1 VDTYWNQWS
10 AYLPLAVAAA
20 LVLIRPVWPLTRY
33 AVTLAHEAGHAIAAI
48 CTGRRLTGVRL
59 HSDTSGLTLSKG
71 KPRGPGMVVT
81 AAAGYVAPSLLG
93 LGGSALIASGQL
105 RVLIWGALVLTLAML
120 PFIRNIFGMLVVLA
134 AAATFGGVA
143 YYGSADLQ
151 LHFGYAAIWVLLIG
165 NMRSIVEGGRSRCG
179 GSDFDQLRGLT
190 HLPRALWIGLL
201 MAMSVATGLLAWRVQ
216 YLA

>member
-1 VDTYWNQWS
+1 MDTYWNQWS

-71 KPRGPGMVVT
+71 KPRGPGMVLT

-93 LGGSALIASGQL
+93 LAGSALIASGQL
-105 RVLIWGALVLTLAML
+105 RVLIWGTVVLTLAML
-120 PFIRNIFGMLVVLA
+120 PFIRNIFGLLVVLA

-143 YYGSADLQ
+143 YYGSSALQ
-151 LHFGYAAIWVLLIG
+151 LHFAYAAIWVLLIG
-165 NMRSIVEGGRSRCG
+165 NLRTIVEGSRSRSG
-179 GSDFDQLRGLT
+179 GSDFDQLRRLT
-190 HLPRALWIGLL
+190 HLPRVLWIGLL
-201 MAMSVATGLLAWRVQ
+201 MAMSLATGLLAWRVQ